1 MVVFDMA
8 GTTINEGGIVY
19 NTLKDTLRHYN
30 ISFTEEEFNK
40 FHGVNKKEVLNHFIR
55 REINSIDPSYEYD
68 VYKHFDES
76 LKANY
81 FNSNSIKVMDGAL
94 PLFKKLRE
102 NNIKVCF
109 NTGYSRN
116 MAENI
121 LKNVNIK
128 LETDIDDIVASSEV
142 KSGRPAPYMLE
153 KLMNKYNIN
162 PDEIIKVGDTVI
174 DIKEGQNA
182 NTKYQISVLSGADSR
197 ETLQN
202 YNPHLI
208 VNSVKDLIDYI

>member
-1 MVVFDMA
+1 GILKKVFLFYEILNLTFNYLILIINLNTSILFNKMSLFKNIRMVVFDMA

-142 KSGRPAPYMLE
+142 KSGRPSPYMLE
-153 KLMNKYNIN
+153 KLMSKYNIN
-162 PDEIIKVGDTVI
+162 PDEI
-174 DIKEGQNA
+174 
-182 NTKYQISVLSGADSR
+182 
-197 ETLQN
+197 
-202 YNPHLI
+202 
-208 VNSVKDLIDYI
+208 